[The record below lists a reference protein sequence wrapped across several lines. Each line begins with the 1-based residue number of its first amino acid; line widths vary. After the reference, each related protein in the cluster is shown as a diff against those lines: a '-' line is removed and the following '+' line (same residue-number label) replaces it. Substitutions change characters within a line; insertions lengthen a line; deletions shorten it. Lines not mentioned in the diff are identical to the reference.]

1 MTSRDGRRPTS
12 ARNWTS
18 ARPTSAT
25 CSTRPGAACVPGWTT
40 TSRETASELDHPDPD
55 RDLACKEFVELITA
69 YLDGALPDDLRADVD
84 EHLDMCDGCQNVLAQ
99 WRTIIN
105 LAGQLTEADVENTDE
120 LTRDRLISMF
130 RGLRRR

>member
-1 MTSRDGRRPTS
+1 MS
-12 ARNWTS
+12 AH
-18 ARPTSAT
+18 
-25 CSTRPGAACVPGWTT
+25 
-40 TSRETASELDHPDPD
+40 HPDD

-69 YLDGALPDDLRADVD
+69 YLDGTLPADLSADVD

-105 LAGQLTEADVENTDE
+105 LAGRLTEADVDNTDE
-120 LTRDRLISMF
+120 LTRDRLISTF

>member
-1 MTSRDGRRPTS
+1 MRPH
-12 ARNWTS
+12 
-18 ARPTSAT
+18 
-25 CSTRPGAACVPGWTT
+25 
-40 TSRETASELDHPDPD
+40 HPPD

-84 EHLDMCDGCQNVLAQ
+84 EHLAMCDGCQNVLAQ

-105 LAGQLTEADVENTDE
+105 LVGRLTEADVENTDE
-120 LTRDRLISMF
+120 LTRDRLISTF